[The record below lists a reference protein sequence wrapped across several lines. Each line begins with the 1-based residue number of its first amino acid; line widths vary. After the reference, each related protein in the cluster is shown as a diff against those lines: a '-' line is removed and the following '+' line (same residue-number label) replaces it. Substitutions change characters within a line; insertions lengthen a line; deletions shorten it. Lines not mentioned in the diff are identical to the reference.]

1 MILVTGA
8 AGKTGQAIIRALA
21 GRGAA
26 VRAFVYRPEQT
37 ARVKTSG
44 AQEVVIGELHDEAAF
59 GQAAQGVEALYH
71 ICSNMHPDEIEIG
84 RIAIRAAQAAGV
96 AHFVYHSVLHPQVEA
111 MPHHWHKL
119 RVEEMLFESG
129 LTYTIMQ
136 PAAYMQNILAG
147 WTLIQEQGIY
157 RVPYRPEA
165 RLSLVDLEDV
175 AAAAAITLTEPGHTG
190 AIYEL
195 VGPDALSQHEVAAVL
210 SRVLGRPVRAE
221 QISIEA
227 WTRPAQAA
235 GMGAYPIETLVRMF
249 RYYDQHGFWGNA
261 RVLGWLLNR
270 PPTSFAAFVER
281 IKPSKDQEL

>member
-8 AGKTGQAIIRALA
+8 AGKTGQAIIQALA

-26 VRAFVYRPEQT
+26 VRAFVYRPDQA
-37 ARVKTSG
+37 ARVQSSG
-44 AQEVVIGELHDEAAF
+44 TQEVVIGELQDEAAF
-59 GQAAQGVEALYH
+59 RQAAQGTEALYH
-71 ICSNMHPDEIEIG
+71 ICPNMHPDEVTIG

-96 AHFVYHSVLHPQVEA
+96 AQFVYHSVLHPQVEA

-129 LTYTIMQ
+129 LAYTILQ

-147 WTLIQEQGIY
+147 WTLINEQGIY

-175 AAAAAITLTEPGHTG
+175 AAAAAITLTEPGHHG

-210 SRVLGRPVRAE
+210 GQVLGRPVRAE
-221 QISIEA
+221 QILIEA
-227 WTRPAQAA
+227 WTGQAQAA
-235 GMGAYPIETLVRMF
+235 GLGAYAIETLVKMF
-249 RYYDQHGFWGNA
+249 RYYDRYGFWGNG
-261 RVLGWLLNR
+261 RVLSWLLNR
-270 PPTSFAAFVER
+270 PPTSFAAFIER
-281 IKPSKDQEL
+281 IKASKDQEA